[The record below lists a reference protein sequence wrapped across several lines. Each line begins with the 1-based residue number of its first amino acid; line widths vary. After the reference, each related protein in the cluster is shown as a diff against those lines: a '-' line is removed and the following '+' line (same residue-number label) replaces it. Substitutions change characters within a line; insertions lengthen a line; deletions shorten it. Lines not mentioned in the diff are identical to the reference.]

1 MKIKVLTYASNKTDG
16 LNNLIFSLEKFGW
29 DYEVMEGEWKGFGTK
44 LIATY
49 HKCKELKEQGYTHFI
64 FVDAYDTFFLGT
76 EEELIKKYDVIN
88 GFMLISAE
96 RGCYPDAEL
105 RNHKRY
111 NETHAGWD
119 FVNSG
124 TYLSPI
130 DEYMLMFEE
139 NTPDYSD
146 DDQRWLTARY
156 LSDKYATRL
165 DKNYGIFQCHSFIRE
180 GDYTYTNR
188 RVQNLLT
195 GQEPIIIHANGRSP
209 IAEVYNLLA

>member
-29 DYEVMEGEWKGFGTK
+29 DYEVMEGGWKGFGTK

-49 HKCKELKEQGYTHFI
+49 NKCKELKEQGYTHFI

-76 EEELIKKYDVIN
+76 EEELIDKYFNTNAFV
-88 GFMLISAE
+88 ISAE

-105 RNHKRY
+105 RGEY
-111 NETHAGWD
+111 NETPNGWD

-124 TYLSPI
+124 TYLAPI
-130 DEYMLMFEE
+130 GDYMRMFEN

-156 LSDKYATRL
+156 LSEGYDTVL
-165 DKNYGIFQCHSFIRE
+165 DKKCRIFQCYSFIRE
-180 GDYTYTNR
+180 GDFGYEKNR
-188 RVQNLLT
+188 LQNLKT
-195 GQEPIIIHANGRSP
+195 GTQPIIIHFNGRTNP
-209 IAEVYNLLA
+209 TLVYNLLV